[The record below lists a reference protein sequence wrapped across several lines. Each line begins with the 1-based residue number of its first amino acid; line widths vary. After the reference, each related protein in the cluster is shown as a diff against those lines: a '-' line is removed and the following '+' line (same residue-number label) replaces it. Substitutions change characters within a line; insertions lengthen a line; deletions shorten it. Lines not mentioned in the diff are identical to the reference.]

1 MATGITLSSTS
12 NLSSGQKIFI
22 EQAMLANEPAAPNPD
37 LVGSERI
44 DAGVKQWDI
53 NTYARLESAGALS
66 EGVDLSEVQQLTTAN
81 LSITPSEHG
90 IIVTLSN
97 RLIRRQGDSSVVGVA
112 GEQAGASLRRR
123 MDLDVIAL
131 FDGFSKSAVGATNQ
145 LDITHFRG
153 AVSYLLTDNES
164 AYGPAP
170 LPIDA
175 SLHIEQ
181 ISDIILDISDP
192 GTSTTN
198 NRPAGFGD
206 ELLQNWWKGRDRLYG
221 VGIFHSGNI
230 PKDSGEDAKGAI
242 LSKNAL
248 YLVIANDAD
257 VTEETD
263 NSLRAVEYGAFQEW
277 GEAERADK
285 HGVEVFSDA
294 SSTLT

>member
-37 LVGSERI
+37 LVGNERI
-44 DAGVKQWDI
+44 ETGVKQWDI

-131 FDGFSKSAVGATNQ
+131 FDGFSKSVVGATNQ

-153 AVSYLLTDNES
+153 AIAYLLTDNDES
-164 AYGPAP
+164 YGPAP
-170 LPIDA
+170 LPLNA

-181 ISDIILDISDP
+181 ISDIILDLSDP
-192 GTSTTN
+192 GTAAGS
-198 NRPAGFGD
+198 RPAGFGD

-221 VGIFHSGNI
+221 IGIFHGGNI
-230 PKDSGEDAKGAI
+230 TRDSADDSKGAI
-242 LSKNAL
+242 LATNAL

-277 GEAERADK
+277 GEAERADP
-285 HGVEVFSDA
+285 HGVEVYSDTEA
-294 SSTLT
+294 TV

>member
-131 FDGFSKSAVGATNQ
+131 FDGFSKSVVGAGSAM
-145 LDITHFRG
+145 DITHFRG
-153 AVSYLLTDNES
+153 GIAYLLTDNDES
-164 AYGPAP
+164 YGPAP
-170 LPIDA
+170 LPLNA

-181 ISDIILDISDP
+181 ISDIILDLSDP
-192 GTSTTN
+192 GTAAGG
-198 NRPAGFGD
+198 RPAGFGD

-221 VGIFHSGNI
+221 IGIFHGGNI
-230 PKDSGEDAKGAI
+230 TRDSSNDSKGAI
-242 LSKNAL
+242 LATNAL

-277 GEAERADK
+277 GEAERADP
-285 HGVEVFSDA
+285 HGVEVYSDTEA
-294 SSTLT
+294 TV

>member
-37 LVGSERI
+37 LVGNERI
-44 DAGVKQWDI
+44 ETGVKQWDI

-123 MDLDVIAL
+123 MDIDVIAL
-131 FDGFSKSAVGATNQ
+131 FSYFSKEAVGSSSQ

-153 AVSYLLTDNES
+153 AVAYLLTDNDS
-164 AYGPAP
+164 AFGPAP
-170 LPIDA
+170 LPINA

-181 ISDIILDISDP
+181 ISDIILDLSDS
-192 GTSTTN
+192 GTVAGS
-198 NRPAGFGD
+198 RPAGFGD

-221 VGIFHSGNI
+221 IGIFHSGNI
-230 PKDSGEDAKGAI
+230 TRDSSDDAKGAI
-242 LSKNAL
+242 LSSNAL

-285 HGVEVFSDA
+285 HGIVVNSDCEA
-294 SSTLT
+294 TI

>member
-90 IIVTLSN
+90 IIVTLAN

-131 FDGFSKSAVGATNQ
+131 FDGFSKSVVGAGSAM
-145 LDITHFRG
+145 DITHFRG
-153 AVSYLLTDNES
+153 GIAYLLTDNDES
-164 AYGPAP
+164 YGPAP
-170 LPIDA
+170 LPLNA

-181 ISDIILDISDP
+181 ISDIILDLSDP
-192 GTSTTN
+192 GTAAGG
-198 NRPAGFGD
+198 RPAGFGD

-221 VGIFHSGNI
+221 IGIFHGGNI
-230 PKDSGEDAKGAI
+230 TRDSSNDSKGAI
-242 LSKNAL
+242 LATNAL

-277 GEAERADK
+277 GEAERADP
-285 HGVEVFSDA
+285 HGVEVYSDTEA
-294 SSTLT
+294 TV

>member
-37 LVGSERI
+37 LVGNERI
-44 DAGVKQWDI
+44 ETGVKQWDI

-131 FDGFSKSAVGATNQ
+131 FDGFSKSVVGAGSAM
-145 LDITHFRG
+145 DITHFRG
-153 AVSYLLTDNES
+153 GIAYLLTDNDES
-164 AYGPAP
+164 YGPASLP
-170 LPIDA
+170 LNA

-181 ISDIILDISDP
+181 ISDIILDLSDP
-192 GTSTTN
+192 GTAAGS
-198 NRPAGFGD
+198 RPAGFGD
-206 ELLQNWWKGRDRLYG
+206 ELLKNWWKGRDRLYG
-221 VGIFHSGNI
+221 IGIFHGGNI
-230 PKDSGEDAKGAI
+230 TRDSSNDSKGAI
-242 LSKNAL
+242 LATNAL

-277 GEAERADK
+277 GEAERADP
-285 HGVEVFSDA
+285 HGVEVYSDTEA
-294 SSTLT
+294 TV

>member
-90 IIVTLSN
+90 IIVTLAN

-131 FDGFSKSAVGATNQ
+131 FDGFSKSVVGAGSAM
-145 LDITHFRG
+145 DITHFRG
-153 AVSYLLTDNES
+153 GIAYLLTDNDES
-164 AYGPAP
+164 YGPAP
-170 LPIDA
+170 LPLNA

-181 ISDIILDISDP
+181 ISDIILDLSDP
-192 GTSTTN
+192 GTAAGS
-198 NRPAGFGD
+198 RPAGFGD

-221 VGIFHSGNI
+221 IGIFHGGNI
-230 PKDSGEDAKGAI
+230 ARDSSNDSKGAI
-242 LSKNAL
+242 LATNAL

-277 GEAERADK
+277 GESPRADP
-285 HGVEVFSDA
+285 HGVEVYSNTTA
-294 SSTLT
+294 TV

>member
-123 MDLDVIAL
+123 MDIDVIAL
-131 FDGFSKSAVGATNQ
+131 FDGFSKSVVGATNQ

-153 AVSYLLTDNES
+153 AIAYLLTDNDES
-164 AYGPAP
+164 YGPAP
-170 LPIDA
+170 LPLNA

-181 ISDIILDISDP
+181 ISDIILDISDA
-192 GTSTTN
+192 GTAAGG
-198 NRPAGFGD
+198 RPAGFGD

-221 VGIFHSGNI
+221 IGIFHGGNI
-230 PKDSGEDAKGAI
+230 TRDSSNDSKGAI
-242 LSKNAL
+242 LATNAL

-277 GEAERADK
+277 GEAERADP
-285 HGVEVFSDA
+285 HGVEVYSD
-294 SSTLT
+294 TLATV

>member
-131 FDGFSKSAVGATNQ
+131 FDGFSKSVVGATNQ

-153 AVSYLLTDNES
+153 AIAYLLTDNDES
-164 AYGPAP
+164 YGPAP
-170 LPIDA
+170 LPLNA

-181 ISDIILDISDP
+181 ISDIILDISDA
-192 GTSTTN
+192 GTAAGG
-198 NRPAGFGD
+198 RPAGFGD

-221 VGIFHSGNI
+221 IGIFHGGNI
-230 PKDSGEDAKGAI
+230 TRDSSNDSKGAI
-242 LSKNAL
+242 LATNAL

-277 GEAERADK
+277 GEAERADP
-285 HGVEVFSDA
+285 HGVEVYSD
-294 SSTLT
+294 TLATV

>member
-37 LVGSERI
+37 LVGNERI
-44 DAGVKQWDI
+44 ETGVKQWDI

-81 LSITPSEHG
+81 LAITPSEHG

-131 FDGFSKSAVGATNQ
+131 FDGFSKSVVGAGSAM
-145 LDITHFRG
+145 DITHFRG
-153 AVSYLLTDNES
+153 GIAYLLTDNDES
-164 AYGPAP
+164 YGPASLP
-170 LPIDA
+170 LNA

-181 ISDIILDISDP
+181 ISDIILDLSDP
-192 GTSTTN
+192 GTAAGS
-198 NRPAGFGD
+198 RPAGFGD
-206 ELLQNWWKGRDRLYG
+206 ELLKNWWKGRDRLYG
-221 VGIFHSGNI
+221 IGIFHGGNI
-230 PKDSGEDAKGAI
+230 TRDSSNDSKGAI
-242 LSKNAL
+242 LATNAL

-277 GEAERADK
+277 GEAERADP
-285 HGVEVFSDA
+285 HGVEVYSDTEA
-294 SSTLT
+294 TV

>member
-37 LVGSERI
+37 LVGNERI
-44 DAGVKQWDI
+44 ETGVKQWDI

-181 ISDIILDISDP
+181 ISDIILDLSDP
-192 GTSTTN
+192 GTAAGG
-198 NRPAGFGD
+198 RPAGFGD
-206 ELLQNWWKGRDRLYG
+206 ELLKNWWKGRDRLYG
-221 VGIFHSGNI
+221 IGIFHSGNI
-230 PKDSGEDAKGAI
+230 SKDSGEDAKGAI

-277 GEAERADK
+277 GEAERADP

>member
-37 LVGSERI
+37 LIGSERI

-66 EGVDLSEVQQLTTAN
+66 EGVDLSEVQQLTTSN

-123 MDLDVIAL
+123 MDIDVIAL
-131 FDGFSKSAVGATNQ
+131 FSYFSKEAVGSSSQ

-153 AVSYLLTDNES
+153 AVAYLLTDNDS
-164 AYGPAP
+164 AFGPAP
-170 LPIDA
+170 LPINA

-181 ISDIILDISDP
+181 ISDIILDISDA
-192 GTSTTN
+192 GTSTSI

-221 VGIFHSGNI
+221 IGIFHSGNI
-230 PKDSGEDAKGAI
+230 TRDSSDDAKGAI
-242 LSKNAL
+242 LSSNAL

-285 HGVEVFSDA
+285 HGIVVNSDCEA
-294 SSTLT
+294 TI